1 MTQGR
6 AGEAGSRPPRPG
18 RQGGGPAPPVPP
30 EAPSDLPGEPCDKGR
45 ATRPGGQHGRPGT
58 LHPRGPGR
66 AGGAEQGLGARR
78 WGSGGV
84 KATWPGPAPASAVR
98 NACSLLAARPG
109 VGVGRHCATPVTGPS
124 DRKGSGKRPQPPAR
138 APARPPARAAPSAET
153 PVGGGGCAGLAPH
166 HPVLELPEVS
176 GAQRAEAGWRAAH
189 WAVPLAGRAGSGGLS
204 IWKQSCSYVSWPG
217 RARLRVREL
226 HSEGHGLRGE
236 SSQQPKNPDSCPG
249 LRPALG
255 LLGSPAQPGAGSA
268 AAAASRNSVH
278 FSSPRG
284 GWGWV
289 WGTET
294 PLQEQWGC
302 LSWRPH

>member
-1 MTQGR
+1 MAWPRARPGGAECLLAPGR
-6 AGEAGSRPPRPG
+6 SSRGGGGQALCHARNGPQRQERLRKEASAPSSGPGPPPRP
-18 RQGGGPAPPVPP
+18 R
-30 EAPSDLPGEPCDKGR
+30 
-45 ATRPGGQHGRPGT
+45 
-58 LHPRGPGR
+58 
-66 AGGAEQGLGARR
+66 
-78 WGSGGV
+78 
-84 KATWPGPAPASAVR
+84 
-98 NACSLLAARPG
+98 CSLCRDSC
-109 VGVGRHCATPVTGPS
+109 GR
-124 DRKGSGKRPQPPAR
+124 
-138 APARPPARAAPSAET
+138 
-153 PVGGGGCAGLAPH
+153 GGGGAGLAPH

-176 GAQRAEAGWRAAH
+176 GAQRAEARWRAAH

-284 GWGWV
+284 GDGDPTPGAMGV
-289 WGTET
+289 PVVET
-294 PLQEQWGC
+294 PLRTVTSGKVKHEGGAG
-302 LSWRPH
+302 